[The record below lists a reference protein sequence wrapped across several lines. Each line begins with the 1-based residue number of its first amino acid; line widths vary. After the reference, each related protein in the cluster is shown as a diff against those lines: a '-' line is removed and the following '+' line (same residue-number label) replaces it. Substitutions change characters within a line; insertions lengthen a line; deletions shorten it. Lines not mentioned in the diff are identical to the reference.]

1 MPRRNLFVSQEESE
15 ERRRIIEQLLHRVQ
29 RVSEREKVG
38 PLDRLS
44 LRRYFQKVFWSLDT
58 ETLKFYQRTPYSV
71 EALVLNRIT
80 KNIESGMWR

>member
-15 ERRRIIEQLLHRVQ
+15 ERKRIIEQLLH
-29 RVSEREKVG
+29 KVETVG
-38 PLDRLS
+38 QKRNVDPLNRLS

-58 ETLKFYQRTPYSV
+58 ENLKFYERTPYSV

-80 KNIESGMWR
+80 KNIKSGMWR

>member
-15 ERRRIIEQLLHRVQ
+15 ERKRIIEQLLHRV
-29 RVSEREKVG
+29 ETVG
-38 PLDRLS
+38 QKKNVDPLNRLS

-58 ETLKFYQRTPYSV
+58 GTLKFYERTPYSV

-80 KNIESGMWR
+80 KNIKSGMW